1 MLTISAPI
9 EIKAKSTYLRDP
21 EAFYHR
27 IVGNYSLMETQIGEE
42 DLLHI
47 ASTPPEI
54 YVQEGEGMTSILQYN
69 ERNETNLNKVDILNN
84 VLNRIVAS
92 ADVNLTY
99 QDRVFITDALYKLGV
114 RDDRR
119 FMKAFY
125 QIAEETRNTNTLI
138 NLYLERGGELRELI
152 EEVESRERDLVSS
165 EKQTT
170 ETERENYLYN
180 TVMDRLNT
188 GAIYQIVSNFNRTID
203 NNNIDSSEYAIANQS
218 YTAQHILL
226 SVLRDRAGVGEEN
239 LVFLNENT
247 YEETLENQENLSS
260 SVKNEITAA
269 VLMDMVKNI
278 YHTGFDRFYTNNE
291 TFYRFED
298 TFFKSSDQTFLR
310 LVGGSQ
316 ENYFTQSNETDNYYT
331 ENNRLT
337 SSEIE
342 LLETRPEGEMS
353 QEELTRLTETVNAIN
368 VQNEKRR
375 LEYVRTVDELRTR
388 EEPQNPLAGLSQTK
402 KDAVLALSEP
412 EKLMEKLGER
422 TKKREKRRK
431 EVLSELR
438 NIIPDQSMEIY
449 QLLEQYYEGNSSVVN
464 SIVRKADVGELIY
477 DINDVEAENK
487 AEGQAARTARIE
499 ADIRQKVD
507 RLRQEKEAEP
517 PKSPEVR
524 MQEIYS
530 QLQRIF
536 PGQSME
542 IYQLLLQYYEGN
554 VSVMGSLI
562 HRIDS
567 GEFVYSVPE
576 RQVPKAETAVP
587 RQLKREPEVE
597 ESLSRLRMAREEE
610 QIRRLDE
617 KAKRMPVETVHRL
630 NETITAEDL
639 TEQLNTMESNIRKNV
654 KKDVETRIIEENRVT
669 HQTEIHTN
677 ETQVSHLTA
686 RDVQQLVENGVKSQ
700 MSTISNQV
708 LTKLERQMKNE
719 KMRRGY

>member
-9 EIKAKSTYLRDP
+9 EVRAKSTYIRDP

-27 IVGNYSLMETQIGEE
+27 IVGNYSLMENRIDEE

-114 RDDRR
+114 KDDRR

-125 QIAEETRNTNTLI
+125 QIAEETKNTNTLI

-152 EEVESRERDLVSS
+152 EEVETRERQLVKSS
-165 EKQTT
+165 EKTT

-180 TVMDRLNT
+180 TVMERLNT
-188 GAIYQIVSNFNRTID
+188 GAIYQIVSNFNRTVE
-203 NNNIDSSEYAIANQS
+203 NNNIDASEYSIADQS

-226 SVLRDRAGVGEEN
+226 SVLRERAGVGQEN

-247 YEETLENQENLSS
+247 YEETIENEENLGG

-278 YHTGFDRFYTNNE
+278 YHTGFDRFYTNNQ

-310 LVGGSQ
+310 LVGGNT
-316 ENYFTQSNETDNYYT
+316 ENYFTENIETESYYT
-331 ENNRLT
+331 ENNKLT

-342 LLETRPEGEMS
+342 LLENRTEGEMGE
-353 QEELTRLTETVNAIN
+353 EELIKLTETVNAIN
-368 VQNEKRR
+368 VQNEQRR
-375 LEYVRTVDELRTR
+375 LDYMRVVDEVKSRTEQPSPREGLR
-388 EEPQNPLAGLSQTK
+388 QTK
-402 KDAVLALSEP
+402 RDAILALTEP
-412 EKLMEKLGER
+412 EKLKEKLEER
-422 TKKREKRRK
+422 AQRRDQRRR
-431 EVLSELR
+431 EVLTELR

-449 QLLEQYYEGNSSVVN
+449 QLLEQYYDGDTSVIN
-464 SIVRKADVGELIY
+464 NFVRKADVGELIY
-477 DINDVEAENK
+477 DINDVEH
-487 AEGQAARTARIE
+487 
-499 ADIRQKVD
+499 
-507 RLRQEKEAEP
+507 P
-517 PKSPEVR
+517 PV
-524 MQEIYS
+524 
-530 QLQRIF
+530 
-536 PGQSME
+536 
-542 IYQLLLQYYEGN
+542 
-554 VSVMGSLI
+554 
-562 HRIDS
+562 
-567 GEFVYSVPE
+567 
-576 RQVPKAETAVP
+576 ETALP
-587 RQLKREPEVE
+587 RPAQHEEGVE
-597 ESLSRLRMAREEE
+597 ESLRELRAAREEE

-617 KAKRMPVETVHRL
+617 RARKMPVETVHRL
-630 NETITAEDL
+630 NETLTAEDI
-639 TEQLNTMESNIRKNV
+639 TEQLNTMESNIKKNI
-654 KKDVETRIIEENRVT
+654 KKEVETQIIEENHVT
-669 HQTEIHTN
+669 NTTQVVTN
-677 ETQVSHLTA
+677 ETQVEHLTA

-700 MSTISNQV
+700 MNTLSSQV
-708 LTKLERQMKNE
+708 MTKIERQMRNE

>member
-9 EIKAKSTYLRDP
+9 EVKAKSTYIRDP

-27 IVGNYSLMETQIGEE
+27 IVGNYSLMENRIDEE

-114 RDDRR
+114 KDDRR

-125 QIAEETRNTNTLI
+125 QIAEETKNTNTLI

-152 EEVESRERDLVSS
+152 EEVETRERQLISSS
-165 EKQTT
+165 EKTT

-180 TVMDRLNT
+180 TVMERLNT
-188 GAIYQIVSNFNRTID
+188 GAIYQIVSNFNRTVE
-203 NNNIDSSEYAIANQS
+203 NNNIDASEYSIADQS

-226 SVLRDRAGVGEEN
+226 SVLRERAGVGQEN

-247 YEETLENQENLSS
+247 YEETIENEENLGG

-278 YHTGFDRFYTNNE
+278 YHTGFDRFYTNNQ

-310 LVGGSQ
+310 LVGGNT
-316 ENYFTQSNETDNYYT
+316 ENYFTENIETESYYT
-331 ENNRLT
+331 ENNKLT

-342 LLETRPEGEMS
+342 LLENRTEGEMGE
-353 QEELTRLTETVNAIN
+353 EELIKLTETVNAIN
-368 VQNEKRR
+368 VQNEQRR
-375 LEYVRTVDELRTR
+375 LDYMRVVDEVKSRTEQSSPREGLR
-388 EEPQNPLAGLSQTK
+388 QTK
-402 KDAVLALSEP
+402 RDAILALTEP
-412 EKLMEKLGER
+412 EKLKEKLEER
-422 TKKREKRRK
+422 AQRRDQRRR
-431 EVLSELR
+431 EVLTELR

-449 QLLEQYYEGNSSVVN
+449 QLLEQYYDGDTSVVN
-464 SIVRKADVGELIY
+464 NFVRKADVGELIY
-477 DINDVEAENK
+477 DINDVEHPPVETSLPRPAQHE
-487 AEGQAARTARIE
+487 EG
-499 ADIRQKVD
+499 
-507 RLRQEKEAEP
+507 
-517 PKSPEVR
+517 
-524 MQEIYS
+524 
-530 QLQRIF
+530 
-536 PGQSME
+536 
-542 IYQLLLQYYEGN
+542 
-554 VSVMGSLI
+554 
-562 HRIDS
+562 
-567 GEFVYSVPE
+567 
-576 RQVPKAETAVP
+576 
-587 RQLKREPEVE
+587 VE
-597 ESLSRLRMAREEE
+597 ESLRELRAAREEE

-617 KAKRMPVETVHRL
+617 RARNMPVETVHRL
-630 NETITAEDL
+630 NETLTAEDI
-639 TEQLNTMESNIRKNV
+639 TEQLNTMESNIKKNI
-654 KKDVETRIIEENRVT
+654 KKEVETQIIEENHVT
-669 HQTEIHTN
+669 NTTQVVTN
-677 ETQVSHLTA
+677 ETQVEHLTA

-700 MSTISNQV
+700 MNTLSSQV
-708 LTKLERQMKNE
+708 MTKIERQMRNE

>member
-9 EIKAKSTYLRDP
+9 EVRAKSTYIRDP

-27 IVGNYSLMETQIGEE
+27 IVGNYSLMENRIDEE

-114 RDDRR
+114 KDDRR

-125 QIAEETRNTNTLI
+125 QIAEETKNTNTLI

-152 EEVESRERDLVSS
+152 EEVETRERQLISSS
-165 EKQTT
+165 EKTT

-180 TVMDRLNT
+180 TVMERLNT
-188 GAIYQIVSNFNRTID
+188 GAIYQIVSNFNRTVE
-203 NNNIDSSEYAIANQS
+203 NNNIDASEYSIADQS

-226 SVLRDRAGVGEEN
+226 SVLRERAGVGQEN

-247 YEETLENQENLSS
+247 YEETIENEENLGG

-278 YHTGFDRFYTNNE
+278 YHTGFDRFYTNNQ

-310 LVGGSQ
+310 LVGGNT
-316 ENYFTQSNETDNYYT
+316 ENYFTENIETESYYT
-331 ENNRLT
+331 ENNKLT

-342 LLETRPEGEMS
+342 LLENRTEGEMGE
-353 QEELTRLTETVNAIN
+353 EELIKLTETVNAIN
-368 VQNEKRR
+368 VQNEQRR
-375 LEYVRTVDELRTR
+375 LDYMRVVDEVKSRTEQSSPREGLR
-388 EEPQNPLAGLSQTK
+388 QTK
-402 KDAVLALSEP
+402 RDAILALTEP
-412 EKLMEKLGER
+412 EKLKEKLEER
-422 TKKREKRRK
+422 AQRRDQRRR
-431 EVLSELR
+431 EVLTELR

-449 QLLEQYYEGNSSVVN
+449 QLLEQYYDGDTSVIN
-464 SIVRKADVGELIY
+464 NFVRKADVGELIY
-477 DINDVEAENK
+477 DINDVEH
-487 AEGQAARTARIE
+487 
-499 ADIRQKVD
+499 
-507 RLRQEKEAEP
+507 P
-517 PKSPEVR
+517 PV
-524 MQEIYS
+524 
-530 QLQRIF
+530 
-536 PGQSME
+536 
-542 IYQLLLQYYEGN
+542 
-554 VSVMGSLI
+554 
-562 HRIDS
+562 
-567 GEFVYSVPE
+567 
-576 RQVPKAETAVP
+576 ETALP
-587 RQLKREPEVE
+587 RPAQHEEGVE
-597 ESLSRLRMAREEE
+597 ESLRELRASREEE

-617 KAKRMPVETVHRL
+617 RARKMPVETVHRL
-630 NETITAEDL
+630 NETLTAEDI
-639 TEQLNTMESNIRKNV
+639 TEQLNTMESNIKKNI
-654 KKDVETRIIEENRVT
+654 KKEVETQIIEENHVT
-669 HQTEIHTN
+669 NTTQVVTN
-677 ETQVSHLTA
+677 ETQVEHLTA

-700 MSTISNQV
+700 MNTLSSQV
-708 LTKLERQMKNE
+708 MTKIERQMRNE

>member
-9 EIKAKSTYLRDP
+9 EVKAKSTYIRDP

-92 ADVNLTY
+92 ADINLTY

-152 EEVESRERDLVSS
+152 EEVESRERELVS
-165 EKQTT
+165 TT
-170 ETERENYLYN
+170 KEAALTERENYLYN
-180 TVMDRLNT
+180 TVMDRLKT
-188 GAIYQIVSNFNRTID
+188 GAVYQIVSNFNRTID
-203 NNNIDSSEYAIANQS
+203 NNNIDASEFTIANQS

-226 SVLRDRAGVGEEN
+226 SVLRDRAGVAAEN

-247 YEETLENQENLSS
+247 YEETIENQENLEG
-260 SVKNEITAA
+260 SVKNELTAA

-278 YHTGFDRFYTNNE
+278 YHTAFDRFYTNNQ

-310 LVGGSQ
+310 LVGGTRES
-316 ENYFTQSNETDNYYT
+316 YFTEENETDNYYT

-342 LLETRPEGEMS
+342 LLENKPEGEMS
-353 QEELTRLTETVNAIN
+353 EEELIRLTETVNAIN
-368 VQNEKRR
+368 VQNERRR
-375 LEYVRTVDELRTR
+375 LEYVKTVEELRSK
-388 EEPQNPLAGLSQTK
+388 EEPVSPVAGLSQTK
-402 KDAVLALSEP
+402 KDAVLALSQP
-412 EKLMEKLGER
+412 EKLMEKLEQR
-422 TKKREKRRK
+422 SLRREKRRK

-449 QLLEQYYEGNSSVVN
+449 QLLEQYYEGDTSVIN
-464 SIVRKADVGELIY
+464 NFVRRADVGELIY
-477 DINDVEAENK
+477 DINEVEA
-487 AEGQAARTARIE
+487 
-499 ADIRQKVD
+499 
-507 RLRQEKEAEP
+507 P
-517 PKSPEVR
+517 P
-524 MQEIYS
+524 
-530 QLQRIF
+530 
-536 PGQSME
+536 ME
-542 IYQLLLQYYEGN
+542 TLA
-554 VSVMGSLI
+554 
-562 HRIDS
+562 
-567 GEFVYSVPE
+567 
-576 RQVPKAETAVP
+576 PKTP
-587 RQLKREPEVE
+587 IREPEVE
-597 ESLSRLRMAREEE
+597 ESLAQLRAAREEE

-617 KAKRMPVETVHRL
+617 KAKRIPVETVHRL

-639 TEQLNTMESNIRKNV
+639 TEQLSTMETNLQRNI
-654 KKDVETRIIEENRVT
+654 KKDVETQIIEETKTV
-669 HQTEIHTN
+669 HQTEVRTN
-677 ETQVSHLTA
+677 ENQVRHLTSK
-686 RDVQQLVENGVKSQ
+686 DVQQLVENGIKSQ
-700 MSTISNQV
+700 MGTISNQV
-708 LTKLERQMKNE
+708 MTKLERQMRNE

>member
-9 EIKAKSTYLRDP
+9 EVRAKSTYIRDP

-27 IVGNYSLMETQIGEE
+27 IVGNYSLMENRIDEE

-54 YVQEGEGMTSILQYN
+54 YVQEGEGMTSILQYS

-114 RDDRR
+114 KDDRR

-125 QIAEETRNTNTLI
+125 QIAEETKNTNTLI

-152 EEVESRERDLVSS
+152 EEVETRERQLVKSS
-165 EKQTT
+165 EKTT

-180 TVMDRLNT
+180 TVMERLNT
-188 GAIYQIVSNFNRTID
+188 GAIYQIVSNFNRTVE
-203 NNNIDSSEYAIANQS
+203 NNNIDASEYSIADQS

-226 SVLRDRAGVGEEN
+226 SVLRERAGVGQEN

-247 YEETLENQENLSS
+247 YEETIENEENLGG

-278 YHTGFDRFYTNNE
+278 YHTGFDRFYTNNQ

-310 LVGGSQ
+310 LVGGNT
-316 ENYFTQSNETDNYYT
+316 ENYFTENIETESYYT
-331 ENNRLT
+331 ENNKLT

-342 LLETRPEGEMS
+342 LLENRTEGEMS
-353 QEELTRLTETVNAIN
+353 EEELIKLTETVNAIN
-368 VQNEKRR
+368 VQNEQRR
-375 LEYVRTVDELRTR
+375 LDYMRVVDEVKSRTEQSSPREGLR
-388 EEPQNPLAGLSQTK
+388 QTK
-402 KDAVLALSEP
+402 RDAILALTEP
-412 EKLMEKLGER
+412 EKLKEKLEER
-422 TKKREKRRK
+422 AQRRDQRRR
-431 EVLSELR
+431 EVLTELR

-449 QLLEQYYEGNSSVVN
+449 QLLEQYYDGDTSVIN
-464 SIVRKADVGELIY
+464 NFVRKADVGELIY
-477 DINDVEAENK
+477 DINDVEH
-487 AEGQAARTARIE
+487 
-499 ADIRQKVD
+499 
-507 RLRQEKEAEP
+507 P
-517 PKSPEVR
+517 PV
-524 MQEIYS
+524 
-530 QLQRIF
+530 
-536 PGQSME
+536 
-542 IYQLLLQYYEGN
+542 
-554 VSVMGSLI
+554 
-562 HRIDS
+562 
-567 GEFVYSVPE
+567 
-576 RQVPKAETAVP
+576 ETALP
-587 RQLKREPEVE
+587 RPAQHEDGVE
-597 ESLSRLRMAREEE
+597 ESLRELRAAREEE

-617 KAKRMPVETVHRL
+617 RARNMPVETVHRL
-630 NETITAEDL
+630 NETLTAEDI
-639 TEQLNTMESNIRKNV
+639 TEQLNTMESNIKKNI
-654 KKDVETRIIEENRVT
+654 KKEVETQIIEENHVT
-669 HQTEIHTN
+669 NTTQVVTN
-677 ETQVSHLTA
+677 ETQVEHLTA

-700 MSTISNQV
+700 MNTLSSQV
-708 LTKLERQMKNE
+708 MTKIERQMRNE

>member
-9 EIKAKSTYLRDP
+9 EVKAKSTYIRDP

-27 IVGNYSLMETQIGEE
+27 IVGNYSLMENRIDEE

-54 YVQEGEGMTSILQYN
+54 YVQEGEGMTSILQYS

-114 RDDRR
+114 KDDRR

-125 QIAEETRNTNTLI
+125 QIAEETKNTNTLI

-152 EEVESRERDLVSS
+152 EEVETRERELVSS
-165 EKQTT
+165 SEKTT

-188 GAIYQIVSNFNRTID
+188 GAIYQIVSNFNRTVE
-203 NNNIDSSEYAIANQS
+203 NNNIDASEYSIADQS

-226 SVLRDRAGVGEEN
+226 SVLRERAGVGEEN

-247 YEETLENQENLSS
+247 YEETIENQENLGGT
-260 SVKNEITAA
+260 VKNEITAA

-278 YHTGFDRFYTNNE
+278 YHTGFDRFYTNNQ

-310 LVGGSQ
+310 LVGGNT
-316 ENYFTQSNETDNYYT
+316 ENYFTENIETDNYYT

-342 LLETRPEGEMS
+342 LLENRTEGEMS
-353 QEELTRLTETVNAIN
+353 EEELIKLTETVNAIN
-368 VQNEKRR
+368 VQNEQRR
-375 LEYVRTVDELRTR
+375 LDYMKVVEQVREKT
-388 EEPQNPLAGLSQTK
+388 EPQDPREGLKQTK
-402 KDAVLALSEP
+402 RDAILALTEP
-412 EKLMEKLGER
+412 EKLKEKLEER
-422 TKKREKRRK
+422 AQRKDQRRR
-431 EVLSELR
+431 EVLTELR

-449 QLLEQYYEGNSSVVN
+449 QLLEQYYDGDTSVIN
-464 SIVRKADVGELIY
+464 NFVRRADVGELIY
-477 DINDVEAENK
+477 DINDVENPPVETTVARQPQPE
-487 AEGQAARTARIE
+487 EGI
-499 ADIRQKVD
+499 
-507 RLRQEKEAEP
+507 
-517 PKSPEVR
+517 
-524 MQEIYS
+524 
-530 QLQRIF
+530 
-536 PGQSME
+536 
-542 IYQLLLQYYEGN
+542 
-554 VSVMGSLI
+554 
-562 HRIDS
+562 
-567 GEFVYSVPE
+567 
-576 RQVPKAETAVP
+576 
-587 RQLKREPEVE
+587 E
-597 ESLSRLRMAREEE
+597 ESLRELRAAREEE

-617 KAKRMPVETVHRL
+617 RARSMPVETVHRL
-630 NETITAEDL
+630 NETLTAEDI
-639 TEQLNTMESNIRKNV
+639 TEQLNTMKSNIKKNI
-654 KKDVETRIIEENRVT
+654 KKEVETQIIEENHVT
-669 HQTEIHTN
+669 NTTQVVTN
-677 ETQVSHLTA
+677 ETQVNHLTA

-700 MSTISNQV
+700 MNTLSSQV
-708 LTKLERQMKNE
+708 MTKIERQMRNE